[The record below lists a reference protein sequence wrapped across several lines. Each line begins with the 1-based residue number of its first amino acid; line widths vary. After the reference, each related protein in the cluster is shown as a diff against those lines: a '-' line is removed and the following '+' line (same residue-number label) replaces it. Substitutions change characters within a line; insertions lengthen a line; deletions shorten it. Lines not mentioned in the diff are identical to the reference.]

1 MTKAKIWFLAI
12 TAALGGFLFGFDTI
26 VINGAEQDIQKLW
39 NLSGQMHGWVVS
51 AALWGTVLGSVAGG
65 KVSDWFG
72 RKNTLFGVGILFFVS
87 AVWSAFAAGP
97 WSMIAAR
104 FIGGLGVGVSTI
116 AAPVYIAEIS
126 PAESRGKLTALFQF
140 NIVLG
145 VVVSLASNLALKDV
159 GENAWR
165 WMLGVEAF
173 PALVFT
179 ALCPFLVE
187 SPRWLASRGK
197 DAAEESSAPFF
208 CRANLRPILLAFCV
222 AMFNQLSGINAMMYF
237 AKRVF
242 EMAGFA
248 PQVALGIGMSHEC
261 VFDELGVEGHPWDAI
276 DPVRQAE
283 LNKRYNDKAE
293 KIVGRR
299 LLPEKY
305 DWAEVRFPEIKRIGE
320 VFGSRYEYINH
331 SEWLLRCCH
340 GPEDVEKMLDRV
352 DRMDIRS
359 FMLPENWEKETKRIY
374 EETGRRPSPLRG
386 VRGPVTLACSLIG
399 EEDLIF
405 LVEAENYH
413 RIFAFSQQ
421 RFAKSVH
428 RRYTCASAYEDRSVT
443 CLGSII
449 AVSERSQHIKSFPFS
464 HKAHLFSSLTYS
476 LIYDSHCIF
485 CPVANRDRS
494 S

>member
-51 AALWGTVLGSVAGG
+51 AALWGTVIGSIAGG
-65 KVSDWFG
+65 KVSDRFG

-97 WSMIAAR
+97 WSMIIAR

-159 GENAWR
+159 GDNAWR

-197 DAAEESSAPFF
+197 DAEEESSAPFF

-222 AMFNQLSGINAMMYF
+222 AFFNQLSGCNAVNYF
-237 AKRVF
+237 APRIF
-242 EMAGFA
+242 NLAGFERNA
-248 PQVALGIGMSHEC
+248 QFLATFGLGLLNFAATFTGVWLIDRLGRKTLLLVGGAGYVVSLAMASACFAAGNGPLAAASIFLFMAAHAVGQGTVIWVLIAEVFPQRFRAQGQALGSFTHWFFAALVALTFPMAAESVPAWAIFG
-261 VFDELGVEGHPWDAI
+261 FFGVMMVVHFLWA
-276 DPVRQAE
+276 
-283 LNKRYNDKAE
+283 LF
-293 KIVGRR
+293 IV
-299 LLPEKY
+299 P
-305 DWAEVRFPEIKRIGE
+305 
-320 VFGSRYEYINH
+320 
-331 SEWLLRCCH
+331 
-340 GPEDVEKMLDRV
+340 
-352 DRMDIRS
+352 
-359 FMLPENWEKETKRIY
+359 ETK
-374 EETGRRPSPLRG
+374 GLPL
-386 VRGPVTLACSLIG
+386 
-399 EEDLIF
+399 EDIQL
-405 LVEAENYH
+405 
-413 RIFAFSQQ
+413 
-421 RFAKSVH
+421 
-428 RRYTCASAYEDRSVT
+428 
-443 CLGSII
+443 
-449 AVSERSQHIKSFPFS
+449 
-464 HKAHLFSSLTYS
+464 
-476 LIYDSHCIF
+476 
-485 CPVANRDRS
+485 
-494 S
+494 

>member
-51 AALWGTVLGSVAGG
+51 AALWGTVLGSIAGG
-65 KVSDWFG
+65 KVSDRFG

-126 PAESRGKLTALFQF
+126 PAESRGRLTALFQF

-222 AMFNQLSGINAMMYF
+222 AFFNQLSGCNAVNYF
-237 AKRVF
+237 APRIF
-242 EMAGFA
+242 NLAGFERNA
-248 PQVALGIGMSHEC
+248 QFLATFGLGLLNFAATFTGVWLI
-261 VFDELGVEGHPWDAI
+261 DRLGRKTLLLVGGAGY
-276 DPVRQAE
+276 VVS
-283 LNKRYNDKAE
+283 L
-293 KIVGRR
+293 GRR
-299 LLPEKY
+299 QRH
-305 DWAEVRFPEIKRIGE
+305 A
-320 VFGSRYEYINH
+320 
-331 SEWLLRCCH
+331 
-340 GPEDVEKMLDRV
+340 
-352 DRMDIRS
+352 
-359 FMLPENWEKETKRIY
+359 
-374 EETGRRPSPLRG
+374 GRRVHLPLHGRARRRTGHRHLGADRG
-386 VRGPVTLACSLIG
+386 GVPTEVPRAGTGPRQFHALVLRRARGADVPDGGGKRSGVG
-399 EEDLIF
+399 DL
-405 LVEAENYH
+405 
-413 RIFAFSQQ
+413 RILRRDDGGALPLG
-421 RFAKSVH
+421 AVH
-428 RRYTCASAYEDRSVT
+428 RPRNQGSPPRGHSA
-443 CLGSII
+443 L
-449 AVSERSQHIKSFPFS
+449 SE
-464 HKAHLFSSLTYS
+464 T
-476 LIYDSHCIF
+476 
-485 CPVANRDRS
+485 
-494 S
+494 